1 MKSHLFKFILEK
13 SINESVSC
21 DGGLAYKVG
30 RGEDDGEIWR
40 KRGRD
45 LFSKRF
51 SLSGVYGVD
60 GAVCEL
66 SGKGERLTCLSV
78 SASLCSHS

>member
-1 MKSHLFKFILEK
+1 MAGLPIKSGEARMTVK
-13 SINESVSC
+13 S
-21 DGGLAYKVG
+21 
-30 RGEDDGEIWR
+30 GEETPENRWDS
-40 KRGRD
+40 
-45 LFSKRF
+45 FFKRF

-66 SGKGERLTCLSV
+66 LGKGERLTCLSV